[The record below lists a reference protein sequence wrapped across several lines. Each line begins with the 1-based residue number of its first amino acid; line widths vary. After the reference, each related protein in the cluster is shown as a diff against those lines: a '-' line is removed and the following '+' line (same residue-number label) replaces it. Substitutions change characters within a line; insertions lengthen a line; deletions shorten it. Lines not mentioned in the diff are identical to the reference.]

1 MKALSNPDGVG
12 QGLPE
17 AKEMQELAAAWEP
30 YRSLGTYL
38 MWRVPA
44 VKAASPGKKKA
55 RSAVPSI

>member
-1 MKALSNPDGVG
+1 MVARL

-17 AKEMQELAAAWEP
+17 AKEMQEIAVAWEP

-38 MWRVPA
+38 MWRVLT

-55 RSAVPSI
+55 RAAVPTI